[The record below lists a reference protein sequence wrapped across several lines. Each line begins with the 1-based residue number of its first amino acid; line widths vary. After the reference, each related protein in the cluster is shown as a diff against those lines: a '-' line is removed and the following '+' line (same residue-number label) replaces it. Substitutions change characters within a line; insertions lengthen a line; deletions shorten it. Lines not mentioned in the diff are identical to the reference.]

1 MICEADGPL
10 LPLLLLLSLVLG
22 FDSAFPCPQV
32 PSSGRPPSVRRWT
45 L

>member
-10 LPLLLLLSLVLG
+10 LLALCSA
-22 FDSAFPCPQV
+22 FDSAFALPQV
-32 PSSGRPPSVRRWT
+32 PSSGRPLSVRRWT